1 MAKGRK
7 PKYDYKS
14 EEFLNQIESLAKKGL
29 TDAEIAYSI
38 GLSPEEFCRK
48 KSSISQ
54 LSQALTRA
62 RAQINAIVRQKY
74 LSIGLGGIK
83 TKSVTRKKIEVEKE
97 DGTKVLADGDLIQ
110 ETETELPPN
119 PSVLAQWLFNH
130 DEEWRK
136 SVIDGKKLDVT
147 TNGNYIGVQLIFAET
162 PLTEKDLEEIK
173 NIQNGSSS
181 TEEDSTDSGIQEA

>member
-1 MAKGRK
+1 MARK
-7 PKYDYKS
+7 QKYNYKS
-14 EEFLNQIESLAKKGL
+14 KEFLDQIESLAKKGL
-29 TDAEIAYSI
+29 TDKEIAFSM
-38 GLSPEEFCRK
+38 GLNPTYFSEK
-48 KSSISQ
+48 KEAVSE
-54 LSQALTRA
+54 LSEALTRA

-83 TKSVTRKKIEVEKE
+83 TKTVTRKKIEIE
-97 DGTKVLADGDLIQ
+97 DGALLDGDVIQ

-147 TNGNYIGVQLIFAET
+147 TNGNDIGVQLVFAET
-162 PLTEKDLEEIK
+162 PLSEKDLEEIK
-173 NIQNGSSS
+173 NIQNGNSS

>member
-14 EEFLNQIESLAKKGL
+14 DEFLNQIESLAKKGL
-29 TDAEIAYSI
+29 TDAEIAFSI
-38 GLSPEEFCRK
+38 GLTPEEFSRK
-48 KSSISQ
+48 KSSIDQ

-83 TKSVTRKKIEVEKE
+83 TKSITRRKLETENGFI
-97 DGTKVLADGDLIQ
+97 DGDIIQ

-119 PSVLAQWLFNH
+119 PGVLAQWLFNH

-147 TNGNYIGVQLIFAET
+147 SNGETVGVQLVFAET
-162 PLTEKDLEEIK
+162 PLSEKDLEEIK

>member
-1 MAKGRK
+1 MARK
-7 PKYDYKS
+7 QKYNYKS
-14 EEFLNQIESLAKKGL
+14 KEFLDQIESLAKKGL
-29 TDAEIAYSI
+29 TDKEIAFSM
-38 GLSPEEFCRK
+38 GLNPTYFSEKKEAVPE
-48 KSSISQ
+48 
-54 LSQALTRA
+54 LSEALTRA

-83 TKSVTRKKIEVEKE
+83 TKTVTRKKIEIESGEGKE
-97 DGTKVLADGDLIQ
+97 LLDGDVIQ

-119 PSVLAQWLFNH
+119 PGVLSQWLFNH

-147 TNGNYIGVQLIFAET
+147 TNGNDIGVQLVFAET
-162 PLTEKDLEEIK
+162 PLSEKDLEEIR
-173 NIQNGSSS
+173 NIQNGNSD

>member
-14 EEFLNQIESLAKKGL
+14 DEFLNQIESLAKKGL
-29 TDAEIAYSI
+29 TDAEIAFSI
-38 GLSPEEFCRK
+38 GLTPEEFSRK
-48 KSSISQ
+48 KSSINQ

-83 TKSVTRKKIEVEKE
+83 TKTITRKKIERESDEGKE
-97 DGTKVLADGDLIQ
+97 LLDGDIIQ

-119 PSVLAQWLFNH
+119 PGVLAQWLFNH
-130 DEEWRK
+130 DEEWRQK
-136 SVIDGKKLDVT
+136 TIDGKKLDVT
-147 TNGNYIGVQLIFAET
+147 SNGETVGVQLVFAET
-162 PLTEKDLEEIK
+162 PLSAKDLEEIK
-173 NIQNGSSS
+173 NIQNGNSS

>member
-1 MAKGRK
+1 MAKGGRK

-14 EEFLNQIESLAKKGL
+14 DEFLNQIESLAKKGL
-29 TDAEIAYSI
+29 TDAEIAFTI
-38 GLSPEEFCRK
+38 GLTPEEFSRK
-48 KSSISQ
+48 KSSITQ

-83 TKSVTRKKIEVEKE
+83 TKTVTRKKIEIE
-97 DGTKVLADGDLIQ
+97 DGALLDGDVIQ

-147 TNGNYIGVQLIFAET
+147 TNGNDIGVQLVFAET
-162 PLTEKDLEEIK
+162 PLSEKDLEEIK
-173 NIQNGSSS
+173 NIQNGHIS